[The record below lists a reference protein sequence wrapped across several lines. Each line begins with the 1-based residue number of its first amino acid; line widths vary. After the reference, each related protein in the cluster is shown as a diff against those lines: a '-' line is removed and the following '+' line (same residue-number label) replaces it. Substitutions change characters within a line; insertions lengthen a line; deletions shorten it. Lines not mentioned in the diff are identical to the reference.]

1 MGDNKLSASSQNLM
15 GRSSVLPNTTLN
27 PGRNS
32 MTPNYFDQPRMHSQ
46 SVIHSNNG
54 IISPLKKQLDRLSQ
68 RRDDL
73 LMFDEETQRDID
85 MLKSGA

>member
-1 MGDNKLSASSQNLM
+1 MI

-32 MTPNYFDQPRMHSQ
+32 MTSNYFDQPRMHSQ
-46 SVIHSNNG
+46 SVIQSNNG

>member
-1 MGDNKLSASSQNLM
+1 
-15 GRSSVLPNTTLN
+15 
-27 PGRNS
+27 
-32 MTPNYFDQPRMHSQ
+32 MHSQ

-73 LMFDEETQRDID
+73 LIFDEETQRDID

>member
-1 MGDNKLSASSQNLM
+1 MIS
-15 GRSSVLPNTTLN
+15 RSSVLPNTTLN

-32 MTPNYFDQPRMHSQ
+32 NFFDQPRMLSQ
-46 SVIHSNNG
+46 SVIQSNNG
-54 IISPLKKQLDRLSQ
+54 IISPLRKQLDRLSQ

-85 MLKSGA
+85 MLKSGT